1 MQRVIQTLNQACGRP
16 FELAALFD
24 GNPYLADASLRE
36 WAGYLM
42 LRRAAEVPGLEVG
55 MAHMRFMREHIDRD
69 RANALFAEARRADPR
84 LDAWLCERYVP
95 RYGGHDFSRY
105 AAGTFGGLVHQH
117 IVAKNMKLDMTTP
130 AMTDATDFDFWML
143 RGLQTHDFEHILGGS
158 QFNIVGEMLPHAMR
172 YGFSFRYLPA
182 ELAGLLSTSLYLI
195 TISHLVSAMLHTP
208 AIFPTLFG
216 RIQRGW
222 LIGQTSGPYFFAR
235 FEDCFDMP
243 IAEVRRALDINNV
256 DDADTTAATDILL
269 AQTKA
274 A

>member
-1 MQRVIQTLNQACGRP
+1 MERVIQTLGEACGRP
-16 FELAALFD
+16 FDLAALFD
-24 GNPYLADASLRE
+24 GNRYLSDEALRE

-55 MAHMRFMREHIDRD
+55 MAHMRFMRQHIDKD

-84 LDAWLCERYVP
+84 LDAWMTERYVP
-95 RYGGHDFSRY
+95 RYGEHDFSRY
-105 AAGTFGGLVHQH
+105 APGTFGGLVHEH
-117 IVAKNMKLDMTTP
+117 VVKNDFKLDMSEGL
-130 AMTDATDFDFWML
+130 ACETDFDFWML

-158 QFNIVGEMLPHAMR
+158 QFNIVGEMLPHTMR

-208 AIFPTLFG
+208 DVFVTLFE

-222 LIGQTSGPYFFAR
+222 RIGQGSGPYFFAR
-235 FEDCFDMP
+235 FEDYFALP
-243 IAEVRRALDINNV
+243 IAEARAALEIREV
-256 DDADTTAATDILL
+256 DEVDTWPATERLL
-269 AQTKA
+269 AQTRA